1 MGDGVVKVILGVLK
15 TLSMFYDVITF
26 IPYYLICNPRKRL
39 ELSARVKAKS
49 VSGKPDGPW
58 RSVEVPGGQLTTT
71 LFPECAT
78 VDDLFLRAVELC
90 SKDKCLGTR
99 ELLREEEEKQPN
111 GRVFKKV
118 VMGEYIWM
126 TYEEVFHRVSNFG
139 SGILALGQKPRS
151 KLVIFAET
159 RAEWMIAAQAC
170 FKYNFPMVTLY
181 ATLGQ
186 EAVIH
191 GINETEVT
199 HVITSQSLLT
209 KFSGALDRM
218 PLVTHLIIMPDAG
231 GKRPELPGKPDR
243 VKLMSMI
250 EVELEGAKPDNIR
263 TPVTKP
269 KRGDIAVIM
278 YTSGSTGL
286 PKGVVITHG
295 NLMCGMSGQ
304 CERIPNLGKP
314 DIYAGYLPLAH
325 VLELTAEISCLSHGV
340 GIGYSSPLTL
350 TDQSSKIKRGSKG
363 DMTVLKPTL
372 VAAVPVIMDRFY
384 KNVWEKVNSG
394 GAVNQALFRFAYD
407 YKMRMIERGYD
418 TPLLDRVVFQKVCDV
433 LGGEVRMMLCGGAPL
448 SSATQ
453 RFMQICF
460 CCPIAQG
467 YGLTETCGAGSVSEA
482 ADLSLGRV
490 GQPLICSEFRLRDWP
505 EGGYT
510 SEDKPFPR
518 GEILVGGGNVAQGY
532 YKMEQQTKEDFTTI
546 EGMRY
551 FCTGDIG
558 QVEDDGCFRVIDRKK
573 DLVKLQMGE
582 YVSLSKVETAL
593 KMSPI
598 VEQICV
604 CAWSDKHFT
613 VGLIVP
619 NAKNLEEL
627 AKKVGVE
634 GKDLP
639 SLCKDQAVVAEVTKA
654 LNAHAAASK
663 LEKFETPQKYTLFPD
678 PWMPDSGLVT
688 DAFKLKRKN
697 IDKTFRDEIAKMYE

>member
-314 DIYAGYLPLAH
+314 DIYA
-325 VLELTAEISCLSHGV
+325 EISCLSHGV

-418 TPLLDRVVFQKVCDV
+418 TPLLD
-433 LGGEVRMMLCGGAPL
+433 
-448 SSATQ
+448 SASC
-453 RFMQICF
+453 RS
-460 CCPIAQG
+460 G